1 MLSMDCTCKNVHIL
15 RFGGT
20 LPLFLFI
27 FTLIEQTYNIL
38 YILLVSTTLV
48 VLIAFRS
55 VEGLLWGAEPRFELG
70 PAVQQAGALLSEP
83 HRTAG

>member
-1 MLSMDCTCKNVHIL
+1 MYYSW
-15 RFGGT
+15 
-20 LPLFLFI
+20 
-27 FTLIEQTYNIL
+27 
-38 YILLVSTTLV
+38 STTLV

-83 HRTAG
+83 HRTLDTWALFNSVATALEEQETKSSPTIAKPH